1 MVLYLSLSQLH
12 QIYLGGIQQTTDV
25 NLKDVT
31 LHYALLV
38 WMTGKKNPLK
48 SQKSPA
54 ATLGGHGHHQN
65 NSGKKLKH
73 HKKHKK
79 LSVGHPKTDPSGG
92 QSKSNLT
99 NHQFHKSSSN
109 KPAAPHNLPLMS
121 IKSAMVPS
129 SSKSSMIELTNLP
142 KMIVPAHYIKKI
154 ISDKNVQ
161 KNSRNGPYHPRGRSI
176 ANREHGGRLSTS
188 MGTIGRQNITLHAVT
203 NQRQAAYHERSR
215 GFRKPVRGGPT
226 VLNTMSS
233 PKIDR
238 HTNDLQKTLP
248 NRNHNDPFG
257 KLRNLSAARHRTSHS
272 LSRVKRELVNRLLKS
287 SPLWWTGLDHS
298 GTEIQ
303 PCYSN
308 EMRDNRHKVQEGKLE
323 NLRSVDS
330 LSFNSQNVK

>member
-1 MVLYLSLSQLH
+1 
-12 QIYLGGIQQTTDV
+12 
-25 NLKDVT
+25 
-31 LHYALLV
+31 
-38 WMTGKKNPLK
+38 MTGKKNPMK

-54 ATLGGHGHHQN
+54 GAPGGNGHHQN

-79 LSVGHPKTDPSGG
+79 LSVGHPKPNPSGG

-109 KPAAPHNLPLMS
+109 KPAPHNLPLMS
-121 IKSAMVPS
+121 IKSAKVPS

-154 ISDKNVQ
+154 ISDQSVQ
-161 KNSRNGPYHPRGRSI
+161 KNGRKGPLTQRGRGK

-188 MGTIGRQNITLHAVT
+188 MGTIGRQNITVHAIN
-203 NQRQAAYHERSR
+203 NQRQVNFHDRSR
-215 GFRKPVRGGPT
+215 GFSTPLRGGPT

-248 NRNHNDPFG
+248 IRNRHRNDRFG
-257 KLRNLSAARHRTSHS
+257 KLRNLSATRHRTSHS
-272 LSRVKRELVNRLLKS
+272 LSRVKRELVNRLLSKS
-287 SPLWWTGLDHS
+287 SPL
-298 GTEIQ
+298 
-303 PCYSN
+303 
-308 EMRDNRHKVQEGKLE
+308 
-323 NLRSVDS
+323 
-330 LSFNSQNVK
+330 

>member
-1 MVLYLSLSQLH
+1 MFLSQLH

-54 ATLGGHGHHQN
+54 STLGGHGHHLTK
-65 NSGKKLKH
+65 SGKKLKH

-79 LSVGHPKTDPSGG
+79 LSVGHPKTDPYGG

-109 KPAAPHNLPLMS
+109 KPAATHNLPLMS
-121 IKSAMVPS
+121 IKSAKVPS

-154 ISDKNVQ
+154 ISDQSVQ
-161 KNSRNGPYHPRGRSI
+161 KNSRNGPFHPRGRNM

-188 MGTIGRQNITLHAVT
+188 MGTIGRQNITLHAVN
-203 NQRQAAYHERSR
+203 NQRQVAYHERSR
-215 GFRKPVRGGPT
+215 GFPKPVRGGPT

-248 NRNHNDPFG
+248 IRNRNHNDRFG

-272 LSRVKRELVNRLLKS
+272 LSRVKRELVNRLLLKS
-287 SPLWWTGLDHS
+287 SPLWWIGLH
-298 GTEIQ
+298 Q
-303 PCYSN
+303 VVQKSN
-308 EMRDNRHKVQEGKLE
+308 PASQTRWERIDTNFRRA
-323 NLRSVDS
+323 NLRILRWVDS
-330 LSFNSQNVK
+330 LSFNSKNVK

>member
-287 SPLWWTGLDHS
+287 SPL
-298 GTEIQ
+298 
-303 PCYSN
+303 
-308 EMRDNRHKVQEGKLE
+308 
-323 NLRSVDS
+323 
-330 LSFNSQNVK
+330 